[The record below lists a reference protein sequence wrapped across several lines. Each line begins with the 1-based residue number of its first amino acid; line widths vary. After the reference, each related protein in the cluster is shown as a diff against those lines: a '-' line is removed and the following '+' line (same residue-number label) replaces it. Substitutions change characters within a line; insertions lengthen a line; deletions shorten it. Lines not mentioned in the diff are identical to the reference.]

1 MKRLLTVIGLIV
13 LTLTASAANKSW
25 TLSKSTCTSSSGSD
39 SPWTFNNNF
48 SISENSN
55 KTLAFGNDDGIKYS
69 VGVQYTINI
78 PSGESIK
85 RITFTGYDNYAD
97 TDSYL
102 GELNGTNYNSKD
114 YVWPKK
120 DANGNAT
127 TVSHTITFST
137 DVTGT
142 LTFTPE
148 GKQVVWRIILYNYE
162 DTPVNPDQPVT
173 VSQMETLDRGLVA
186 LPAQGGTGNFVS
198 WRLLG
203 TDDKAKTTFD
213 LKRGGTTIAT
223 DLTVTN
229 YTDAEGT
236 TSSQYQVITK
246 VDGTITETSDAVSPW
261 SDVYKKLVLDRPAA
275 VGSVTY
281 SPNDCSVGDV
291 DGDGQYEL
299 FVKWDPS
306 NSKDNSQN
314 GKTDRVYIDC
324 YRLDGTKLW
333 RIDLGYNIRAGAHYT
348 QFLVY
353 DFDGDGRAEL
363 ICKTAPGTKDG
374 TGAYVSAAA
383 TDSEISSTNNST
395 TYRNSNGHI
404 LTGPEFLTVFN
415 GETGAAVHTVF
426 YNPNRTFGCGGS
438 PTYSS
443 SWGDSYGNR
452 GERYLATV
460 AFLDGT
466 NRKPSAI
473 FCRGY
478 YTRAYVWA
486 VDFNGTT
493 LTTKWLH
500 ASESN
505 SQYKLTDSNNT
516 TNTYTPGIATRGSG
530 SKTLYAN
537 GNHNLSVADVDDDGC
552 DEIIWGSGALDQ
564 DGKLLY
570 ATGFGHGDAIH
581 LADHNPDRPGLEV
594 FQIHEESSYGWDLHD
609 AATGEILFSATGS
622 EDNGRGI
629 AAQLSGDVR
638 GSWFSSSNDRNQR
651 SAVTGEVVKEKSSTL
666 NFRIYW
672 DGDPQDELLDGNVID
687 KWNGSGFSRLFTVYN
702 AGPGNTCNSTKKTP
716 NLQADILGDWREEL
730 VLWAEEDGGC
740 VLGIYS
746 TNIPTAYRV
755 PTLMHDHTY
764 RMGIT
769 WQNTAYNQPPHL
781 GYYLPDNA
789 IKEGED
795 PIYAAA
801 ATIIEDEE
809 LQPTDEGI
817 YLPVV
822 TVTNN
827 DFELNDQIV
836 TPTLTASF
844 SNLSGIKQVVTLK
857 GETLFSEDYE
867 SAVDASSWTNGGATL
882 ELVTGDATYGNYIHH
897 SMNGTNIAANRSAY
911 TLFDNLNLSGVESY
925 AIDFD
930 AFITAGNV
938 VDRSVTD
945 LVVMSKG
952 AVIPTTK
959 NVGYNWTN
967 SNTEGTNYLFR
978 MTAANSQSFT
988 INETTA
994 LDLPKA
1000 WIHYQIIVNTIAR
1013 TAQYTLTQ
1021 GSAIIASGSFSLPEG
1036 TSSEVYGLFILDG
1049 RGIGDSKFDN
1059 ISIYKTDELKYTFAE
1074 PGTLTVTTRYAGCLA
1089 NEATYAADFIG
1100 TKISAAGWTTLG
1112 CKYPLAFSD
1121 TGLDAAY
1128 IVDAGNSTDES
1139 AKLLVVNSVP
1149 ASTGL
1154 LLQGTAGT
1162 YRLPIE
1168 TTPDPLETTNKLTA
1182 VTAKSGYTATDATY
1196 VLAKKSNGVGFYQCS
1211 AGVKVPVGKAYL
1223 TLGNNARP
1231 FIGFDETTGIIL
1243 IDESRFMVQGES
1255 GTAYDLQGR
1264 RIGQPMQR
1272 GLYIVDGKK
1281 YFKM

>member
-25 TLSKSTCTSSSGSD
+25 TLSQSTCKSSSGDD
-39 SPWTFNNNF
+39 SPWTFNNGF
-48 SISENSN
+48 SISENNN
-55 KTLAFGNDDGIKYS
+55 KKLAFNDDDGIKYS
-69 VGVQYTINI
+69 AGVQYTINI

-102 GELNGTNYNSKD
+102 GELNGTQYNSTG

-120 DANGNAT
+120 DANGNT
-127 TVSHTITFST
+127 TPVSHTITFST

-142 LTFTPE
+142 LTFTPK

-203 TDDKAKTTFD
+203 TDDKTKTTFD

-229 YTDAEGT
+229 YTDTEGT

-261 SDVYKKLVLDRPAA
+261 TDVYKKLVLDRPAT

-306 NSKDNSQN
+306 NSKDNSKN
-314 GKTDRVYIDC
+314 GETDKVYIDC

-383 TDSEISSTNNST
+383 TDSDISSTDNST
-395 TYRNSNGHI
+395 TYRNDNGHI

-426 YNPNRTFGCGGS
+426 YNPNRAGSLGGAPS
-438 PTYSS
+438 HPSS
-443 SWGDSYGNR
+443 SFWGDNYGGR
-452 GERYLATV
+452 SDRYLGAV
-460 AFLDGT
+460 AFLDGAT
-466 NRKPSAI
+466 STPSAI

-486 VDFNGTT
+486 VKFNGTQ

-500 ASESN
+500 ASTST
-505 SQYKLTDSNNT
+505 SQYSVTDADDVT
-516 TNTYTPGIATRGSG
+516 TNYTPGTATRGSG
-530 SKTLYAN
+530 SNTLYAN

-622 EDNGRGI
+622 KDNGRGI

-672 DGDPQDELLDGNVID
+672 DGDLQDELLDGNVID
-687 KWNGSGFSRLFTVYN
+687 KWNGSSFARLFTVYN
-702 AGPGNTCNSTKKTP
+702 AGPGNTCNSTKETP

-781 GYYLPDNA
+781 GYYLPDA
-789 IKEGED
+789 VGTVTT
-795 PIYAAA
+795 PIVP
-801 ATIIEDEE
+801 ATISEVE
-809 LQPTDEGI
+809 LQATDEGI
-817 YLPVV
+817 LLPVV
-822 TVTNN
+822 SVANS
-827 DFELNDQIV
+827 DFTIDDV
-836 TPTLTASF
+836 AYTPTL
-844 SNLSGIKQVVTLK
+844 
-857 GETLFSEDYE
+857 
-867 SAVDASSWTNGGATL
+867 SATFT
-882 ELVTGDATYGNYIHH
+882 
-897 SMNGTNIAANRSAY
+897 
-911 TLFDNLNLSGVESY
+911 NLSGVKQAATLQGETLYFEDFEGSTEVGDYWKNSNEGSSIFTPTYANSDGQCIGIKSDKDRGDYTPISANYSGISKY
-925 AIDFD
+925 AIEFD
-930 AFITAGNV
+930 AYFNNASKT
-938 VDRSVTD
+938 TD
-945 LVVMSKG
+945 LAVMSKSHFSDWTYNYG
-952 AVIPTTK
+952 YRWKTSTTETH
-959 NVGYNWTN
+959 NPFL
-967 SNTEGTNYLFR
+967 LFLQR
-978 MTAANSQSFT
+978 QASSTTFKV
-988 INETTA
+988 NETES
-994 LDLPKA
+994 
-1000 WIHYQIIVNTIAR
+1000 TITLSNSTWYHFTLTVDV
-1013 TAQYTLTQ
+1013 TAQTVKYSISPKGGTTVTASGTYTLPEDE
-1021 GSAIIASGSFSLPEG
+1021 SAEC
-1036 TSSEVYGLFILDG
+1036 DG
-1049 RGIGDSKFDN
+1049 IYIRNGRNNYAPGGAGVDN
-1059 ISIYKTDELKYTFAE
+1059 IHVYDASQLKYTFTR
-1074 PGTLTVTTRYAGCLA
+1074 PGTLTVTSSYIGYPSAT
-1089 NEATYAADFIG
+1089 ATYSADFIG

-1168 TTPDPLETTNKLTA
+1168 TSPDPLETTNKLTA

-1231 FIGFDETTGIIL
+1231 FFGFDETTGIIL
-1243 IDESRFMVQGES
+1243 IDESRFMVHGES